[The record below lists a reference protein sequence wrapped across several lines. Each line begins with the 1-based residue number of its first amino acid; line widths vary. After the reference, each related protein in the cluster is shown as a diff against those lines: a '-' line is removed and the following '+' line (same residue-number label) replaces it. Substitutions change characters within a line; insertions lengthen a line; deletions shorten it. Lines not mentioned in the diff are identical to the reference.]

1 MSSDPRID
9 QYIAKSAPFA
19 QPVLKH
25 LRQLIH
31 EACPEVEETMKWSF
45 PHFDYKGVMIS
56 MAAFKGHCTL
66 NLWKGALIEG
76 IPNVDDGN
84 TAMGNF
90 GRITSLKDLPA
101 DDRLLAIFREAR
113 RLNDENI
120 RLPAKDKTKQV
131 KELIVPDYLL
141 EAIERNAAAKAT
153 WEKFSYGHKKEYV
166 EWITGAKTEATRDK
180 RLATAIEWISEGKNH
195 MWKYSK

>member
-1 MSSDPRID
+1 M
-9 QYIAKSAPFA
+9 
-19 QPVLKH
+19 
-25 LRQLIH
+25 
-31 EACPEVEETMKWSF
+31 MK
-45 PHFDYKGVMIS
+45 
-56 MAAFKGHCTL
+56 
-66 NLWKGALIEG
+66 
-76 IPNVDDGN
+76 
-84 TAMGNF
+84 
-90 GRITSLKDLPA
+90 
-101 DDRLLAIFREAR
+101 
-113 RLNDENI
+113 I

-153 WEKFSYGHKKEYV
+153 WEKFSYSHKKEYV